1 MVVRA
6 ANLGE
11 SPRERTQR
19 LAREAQTNK
28 PAATDTDKAAEN
40 NRNKTKVKSLRY
52 PSDTLTETSDYM
64 QIQVVKY
71 TPPGVGL
78 QGADAFLAGTKGAG
92 AFEFR
97 PDNGD
102 TTNRKRAKEKTIAFI
117 QLPIPATIGDRN
129 AAAWDGTSQMSGFAA
144 AAGSL
149 VQQFMKNPS
158 GKMLPDGESLAGALN
173 VLRQAGKGVAG
184 QAGGLVGM
192 GQDFL
197 TNMAINLIPG
207 ANVSFNQFLA
217 RNRGVIINP
226 NTEFLF
232 NGPTLRNFGFA
243 YTFVP
248 RNNKEAEEVKQI
260 IRTFKQTMAPRSN
273 VDTFGSGQNLLGGLL
288 QSPDVYKIR
297 YMSGNKQHPFLN
309 KFKFCAL
316 TQCEV
321 QYNGAGSGY
330 VSYDDGTPVV
340 ITMQLAFTEL
350 TPIYQEDY
358 DSEQGQGGVGF

>member
-28 PAATDTDKAAEN
+28 PAATDTQKAAET

-92 AFEFR
+92 SFEFR

-117 QLPIPATIGDRN
+117 QLPIPGQIGDRN
-129 AAAWDGTSQMSGFAA
+129 AASWNNGEMSGLAA

-149 VQQFMKNPS
+149 VQQLMANPDKS
-158 GKMLPDGESLAGALN
+158 INPVDFVTQGLN
-173 VLRQAGKGVAG
+173 TLRQAGKGIAG
-184 QAGGLVGM
+184 QAGGLVGL

-217 RNRGVIINP
+217 RNRGVVINP

-232 NGPTLRNFGFA
+232 NGPTLRNFAFA

-273 VDTFGSGQNLLGGLL
+273 VDSFGGGQNLFGGLL

-321 QYNGAGSGY
+321 QYNGAGQGY

>member
-6 ANLGE
+6 ENLGE

-19 LAREAQTNK
+19 LARQAQTNK
-28 PAATDTDKAAEN
+28 PAATETKKAAET
-40 NRNKTKVKSLRY
+40 NRNKTKVKSFRY
-52 PSDTLTETSDYM
+52 PVDTLTESSDYM

-78 QGADAFLAGTKGAG
+78 QGADAFLAGTQGAG

-102 TTNRKRAKEKTIAFI
+102 TTNRKRAKEKTIAFV
-117 QLPIPATIGDRN
+117 QLPIPGQIGDRN
-129 AAAWDGTSQMSGFAA
+129 AASWNNGEMSGLAA

-158 GKMLPDGESLAGALN
+158 GKGVPDMESITGALN
-173 VLRQAGKGVAG
+173 VARNAGAGIAG
-184 QAGGLVGM
+184 QAGGLVGL

-232 NGPTLRNFGFA
+232 NGPTLRQFGFV

-273 VDTFGSGQNLLGGLL
+273 VDSFGSGQNLFGGLL

-321 QYNGAGSGY
+321 QYNGAGQGY
-330 VSYDDGTPVV
+330 VSYDDGTPIV

-358 DSEQGQGGVGF
+358 DGEQGQGGVGF